1 MILLQRIVFP
11 RFTFNLQGSHLPSC
25 LTDRRH
31 RRNSWSFSW
40 FFFHDYLGRS
50 RGIWLD
56 IELSLDLNT
65 IFSNF
70 LNVVKVLVI
79 WVKGALHCTR
89 RRSKK
94 RTPKS

>member
-11 RFTFNLQGSHLPSC
+11 RFTFNLQGSHLPSR
-25 LTDRRH
+25 LTYRRH

-56 IELSLDLNT
+56 MELSLGLNM

-94 RTPKS
+94 STPKS